1 MDIQA
6 LKPPVDSIFII
17 PQNSK
22 KAIQKHVLNDM
33 EVPDMIGGSR
43 LQVIPRY
50 LPGAKCDELLQ
61 NILACNNLRQYHM
74 GHKVEPRLHLLLHED
89 ASPMDSPT
97 GVGYVY
103 HGVRMK
109 AQPFSTIEGIEQIA
123 KQLAKEFG
131 VVKWTIGIEVIVYAS
146 GEDSIGWHADDSQG
160 ETDIVCMT
168 LQTANDP
175 RQVHIKAVGKGPVGS
190 AFRLKLGK
198 GSIYY
203 MNGEMQKHYH
213 HMVPKIHRSRSI
225 SADDR
230 RVVLVFRSGNTVI
243 TSDSGIPAS
252 LDSRMS
258 MAGQPLI
265 FGKIDS
271 VDEGNSYHP
280 NDLEKLNAHRN
291 GKRSVDG
298 NKTLGCASIYLLK
311 NDPSRGE
318 YDGEICI

>member
-1 MDIQA
+1 MTRSSSEAYRKAATHSSSSNEPSSAAVDIQA

-61 NILACNNLRQYHM
+61 HILACNNLRQYHM

-123 KQLAKEFG
+123 KQLATEFG
-131 VVKWTIGIEVIVYAS
+131 VLKWTIGIEVIVYAS
-146 GEDSIGWHADDSQG
+146 GEDSKTHAPTYIYFPLFLELSHSISYLFSPSPFRA
-160 ETDIVCMT
+160 TNVVPPIVCIVCIA
-168 LQTANDP
+168 LLCII
-175 RQVHIKAVGKGPVGS
+175 VFIVC
-190 AFRLKLGK
+190 
-198 GSIYY
+198 I
-203 MNGEMQKHYH
+203 
-213 HMVPKIHRSRSI
+213 
-225 SADDR
+225 
-230 RVVLVFRSGNTVI
+230 VLLCI
-243 TSDSGIPAS
+243 I
-252 LDSRMS
+252 
-258 MAGQPLI
+258 I
-265 FGKIDS
+265 FW
-271 VDEGNSYHP
+271 
-280 NDLEKLNAHRN
+280 R
-291 GKRSVDG
+291 
-298 NKTLGCASIYLLK
+298 KTQ
-311 NDPSRGE
+311 
-318 YDGEICI
+318 